1 MRVSGAPE
9 VFHVKQRFG
18 IAPSTDPELS
28 ERLDRFVDL
37 LLAWNRHINLLA
49 EHDADA
55 IRQRHIADSLQLAP
69 LLPPEDSPVADLG
82 SGGGL
87 PGLVLA
93 IAAPRAFHL
102 VESDRRKAAFLTEAA
117 ARLGLAHVHVH
128 PTRIES
134 AVLPPVSAVTARAL
148 APLPV
153 LLGYAARFL
162 TPGGIAIFPKGRS
175 LESELTE
182 ARTRWRFD
190 LERVA
195 SMTDHAATILRLS
208 NIEAR

>member
-1 MRVSGAPE
+1 
-9 VFHVKQRFG
+9 VFHVKQRLG
-18 IAPSTDPELS
+18 IALSTDSEVT

-37 LLAWNRHINLLA
+37 LLLWNRHINLLA
-49 EHDADA
+49 EDDAGL
-55 IRQRHIADSLQLAP
+55 IRQRHIADTLQLAP
-69 LLPPEDSPVADLG
+69 LLPPGHGPVADLG

-93 IAAPRAFHL
+93 IASPRPFHL
-102 VESDRRKAAFLTEAA
+102 VETDRRKAAFLTEAA
-117 ARLGLAHVHVH
+117 ARLGLAHVSIH

-134 AVLPPVSAVTARAL
+134 AALPPLSAITARAL
-148 APLPV
+148 APLSV

-162 TPGGIAIFPKGRS
+162 MQGGVAILPKGRS
-175 LESELTE
+175 VESELTE
-182 ARTRWRFD
+182 ARTRWKFEM
-190 LERVA
+190 ERVA